1 MSLKLPRSSLSPAV
15 FVGLFVLIAAT
26 AGQGIPGGDA
36 GELAVAACTRSV
48 AHAPG
53 YPLWTLLSKVALL
66 LPFGT
71 PTWRLALASAAA
83 TAGAAALLVAILRRA
98 GVNGAA
104 AVFGAAVF
112 VCAAPVWQFATTP
125 EVFALNSLL
134 VAAGLYAAQR
144 MWPLLVGLALGL
156 GLANHLTCLALL
168 GPIALYV
175 MIVKR
180 SPLVVLGAAL
190 GLVPYLYLPW
200 ASAAGSPYSWGDQT
214 TLAGLIDH
222 VLRRDYGTFQLMQSG
237 NASPYVDKLLLY
249 ARSEI
254 VPLVVGLIGAVVV
267 ARRRPPHILLLA
279 IVGAFA
285 LAYVLLFH
293 AAANV
298 TLDMA
303 THREVLSRFWI
314 MPALVLGLFAGFAAA
329 WVPNRLIPVALTS
342 VLLFLGA
349 RANDR
354 REESLVARYAR
365 AALTTMPPNTLALV
379 RGDLSFPLIYLQA
392 CEGQRPD
399 VWILNRP
406 FLEFPW
412 SRSRYLAAFP
422 GLELPEGLYDPF
434 PTGFPGTYALT
445 DLMQLNIDRRP
456 ILFQY
461 FDAMLLEY
469 KQVAQWAGR
478 FEILPVGFLMQAFRT
493 SPRDWPAYATI
504 SRGALDL
511 YAGAK
516 KARGDAWDDLV
527 QQEYVDAEFLRGAYL
542 AVAAHADP
550 QVIPVALRALDEA
563 KNVPDQR
570 LDRIFKV
577 RGWALAVAAQTD
589 PGARAEALANWREY
603 LRLAPP
609 TDEERARIE
618 ATVAML
624 EGLKP

>member
-1 MSLKLPRSSLSPAV
+1 MPLKMPRSSLSPVV
-15 FVGLFVLIAAT
+15 FVGLFALIAAT

-71 PTWRLALASAAA
+71 PAWRLALASAAA
-83 TAGAAALLVAILRRA
+83 TAGAAALLVAILRWA
-98 GVNGAA
+98 GVNRAA

-168 GPIALYV
+168 GPVALYF
-175 MIVKR
+175 MIAKR

-190 GLVPYLYLPW
+190 GLLPYLYLPW

-214 TLAGLIDH
+214 TLAGFIAH

-237 NASPYVDKLLLY
+237 GNVSPYVDKLLLY
-249 ARSEI
+249 MRSEI
-254 VPLVVGLIGAVVV
+254 VPLAVGLIGAVVV
-267 ARRRPPHILLLA
+267 ARRRPPHTLLLT
-279 IVGAFA
+279 IAFASA
-285 LAYVLLFH
+285 LAYVLMFH

-298 TLDMA
+298 SLDIA

-314 MPALVLGLFAGFAAA
+314 MPALVLGLFGGFAAD
-329 WVPNRLIPVALTS
+329 WLPSRLIPVALTFA
-342 VLLFLGA
+342 LLLLGA

-354 REESLVARYAR
+354 RAESLVARYAR
-365 AALTTMPPNTLALV
+365 AALTTMPPNTLVLV
-379 RGDLSFPLIYLQA
+379 RGDLSFPLVYLQA
-392 CEGQRPD
+392 CERQRPD

-412 SRSRYLAAFP
+412 SRSRYLAAHS
-422 GLELPEGLYDPF
+422 GLELPEGLYDPI

-456 ILFQY
+456 ILLQY
-461 FDAMLLEY
+461 FDAMLVEY

-478 FEILPVGFLMQAFRT
+478 FDILPIGFLMQAFRT
-493 SPRDWPAYATI
+493 SPRDWPAYAAA

-511 YAGAK
+511 YAGAE
-516 KARGDAWDDLV
+516 ARGDAWDDLV

-550 QVIPVALRALDEA
+550 QVIPIALRALDEA
-563 KNVPDQR
+563 KNVPGQR

-609 TDEERARIE
+609 TDEERARIA
-618 ATVAML
+618 ATVAKL
-624 EGLKP
+624 ESLKP